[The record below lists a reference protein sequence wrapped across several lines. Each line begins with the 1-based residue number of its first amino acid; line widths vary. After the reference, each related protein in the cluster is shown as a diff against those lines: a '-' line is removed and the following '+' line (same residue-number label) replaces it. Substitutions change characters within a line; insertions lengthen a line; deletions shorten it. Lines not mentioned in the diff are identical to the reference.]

1 MTRWMLLGVVGVLLA
16 GCAGD
21 AREKACRVFSP
32 AQIETP
38 SSQGAERMG
47 DQSGSGA
54 NGGMPSQRCD

>member
-1 MTRWMLLGVVGVLLA
+1 MLLGIVGVLLG

-21 AREKACRVFSP
+21 PHTAREKACRVFSP

-38 SSQGAERMG
+38 SSQG
-47 DQSGSGA
+47 SGSIDGQSGA

>member
-1 MTRWMLLGVVGVLLA
+1 MTRWMLLGVVAVLLA

-38 SSQGAERMG
+38 SSQGAERMDG
-47 DQSGSGA
+47 QGGGA
-54 NGGMPSQRCD
+54 NGGMPNQRCD